1 MSKKAESEV
10 ADNSADTVMDVVL
23 SENQAKLNK
32 LNSSIQAAYERRRKI
47 IRLHSR
53 LLIRIAAEQN
63 GVLLLVHI
71 RYTDKAE
78 PDKVLVVIVIG
89 INKDSEEL
97 LKVDNRA
104 VLRDNCLSHCS
115 HLSL

>member
-1 MSKKAESEV
+1 MGSAKAKVPFSGTPEQEAQLLKVIVEKKGEKG
-10 ADNSADTVMDVVL
+10 VL
-23 SENQAKLNK
+23 S
-32 LNSSIQAAYERRRKI
+32 
-47 IRLHSR
+47 LHSR

-71 RYTDKAE
+71 RYSDKTK